1 MRRIVALGSA
11 ALLLGGCSL
20 FGSDEP
26 KPTPFLPPAVTP
38 VKALTESEGIVRVLA
53 RAGALSTDARWVQ
66 RFTQETDCQV
76 EVTEFADS
84 ADFDNRTQ
92 PASDPATEP
101 ADDDAPAAQT
111 GRVLEADLV
120 MVPGEFA
127 LDLVGAGTVAP
138 INLDL
143 LPAAAGIVD
152 ELQTP
157 RWSSWNDIDYGLAVG
172 RGYYAVTGG
181 ATSLAEVFAA
191 GANPNLPNTPTMLAA
206 AALVLAQP
214 TDATAGDSDAEQ
226 APITD
231 PFALD
236 SDQLADVQA
245 LTTAAGP
252 VPLPVAGGEST
263 GPTLA
268 PAATLPGA
276 QPPSDG
282 VLGWSDSWM
291 VPTEPA
297 HPTCA
302 YRLLDAVLT
311 PQVNLAMAE
320 ALGVA
325 PSVAAACPEDADGIC
340 ATSRA
345 DDEDFWAN
353 VDFVISPLQQCLDGR
368 EEIRCSDS
376 ADFATAWTAALTGQ
390 GDGPVG
396 T

>member
-1 MRRIVALGSA
+1 MGSA
-11 ALLLGGCSL
+11 ALLLSGCSL

-53 RAGALSTDARWVQ
+53 RTGALSGDEKWVQ

-84 ADFDNRTQ
+84 ADFDNRTE
-92 PASDPATEP
+92 PASDPTES
-101 ADDDAPAAQT
+101 ADGAAAVGQT
-111 GRVLEADLV
+111 GRVLEADLA

-143 LPAAAGIVD
+143 LPAADGIVD

-157 RWSSWNDIDYGLAVG
+157 RWSSWNGIDYGLAVG
-172 RGYYAVTGG
+172 RGYYAVDGG
-181 ATSLAEVFAA
+181 ATSLAEVFTA
-191 GANPNLPNTPTMLAA
+191 GANPNLPNTSMMLAA
-206 AALVLAQP
+206 AALVLQQP
-214 TDATAGDSDAEQ
+214 ATGATTDDNSEP

-236 SDQLADVQA
+236 SDQLASVQA

-252 VPLPVAGGEST
+252 APLPVAGGEGS

-268 PAATLPGA
+268 PAATLPGG

-302 YRLLDAVLT
+302 YRLLDAVLA
-311 PQVNLAMAE
+311 PQVNLAMAQ
-320 ALGVA
+320 ALGIA

-345 DDEDFWAN
+345 GDEDFWAD
-353 VDFVISPLQQCLDGR
+353 VDFTISPLQQCLDGR

-376 ADFATAWTAALTGQ
+376 ADFAAAWTAALTGQ
-390 GDGPVG
+390 GDGPAG

>member
-1 MRRIVALGSA
+1 
-11 ALLLGGCSL
+11 L
-20 FGSDEP
+20 FGSDED

-53 RAGALSTDARWVQ
+53 REGALSPDDRWVK

-76 EVTEFADS
+76 EVTEYADS
-84 ADFDNRTQ
+84 ADFENRTK
-92 PASDPATEP
+92 PVVDPATEQ
-101 ADDDAPAAQT
+101 ADGSTDGDADAASAS
-111 GRVLEADLV
+111 RVLDADLV

-143 LPAAAGIVD
+143 LPAADGLVAS
-152 ELQTP
+152 LQTP
-157 RWSSWNDIDYGLAVG
+157 PWSSWNDIDYGLAVG
-172 RGYYAVTGG
+172 RGYYAVAGG
-181 ATSLAEVFAA
+181 ATSLAEVFAP
-191 GANPNLPNTPTMLAA
+191 GSNPNLPNTPTMLGAA
-206 AALVLAQP
+206 GLVLVQP
-214 TDATAGDSDAEQ
+214 VATTTDGESDQ
-226 APITD
+226 DPITD

-236 SDQLADVQA
+236 SDQLATVQGLA
-245 LTTAAGP
+245 TASGP
-252 VPLPVAGGEST
+252 VPLTPAGSEGG

-268 PAATLPGA
+268 PSAELPEGE
-276 QPPSDG
+276 PPSDG

-302 YRLLDAVLT
+302 YRLLDAALG
-311 PQVNLAMAE
+311 PQVNLAMAQ

-325 PSVAAACPEDADGIC
+325 PSVAAACPEDASGFC

-345 DDEDFWAN
+345 GDEDFWSD
-353 VDFVISPLQQCLDGR
+353 VVFVISPLQQCLDGR
-368 EEIRCSDS
+368 EDVRCADS

-390 GDGPVG
+390 GDGPAG